1 MQEVYSEESDSEIQQ
16 PPQEPVI
23 RADVRQQNCGNA
35 GASPDAF
42 VKTKRQITEAQREHL
57 NKIRQLALEKK
68 RQMKETTLKAKLAKT
83 VEKEDLAKKYDEYVS
98 KKIVQPDPPKIQPQ
112 KPKKVVK
119 KIYESESE
127 EEVEEI
133 IVKKKKPVKKI
144 KKKIIYESSESES
157 EEERSHSGSYV
168 TEQVVVKKKPSKKP
182 LQNLVYDNTKQEL
195 HNRIMEE
202 RVRSSIM
209 GYANALGI

>member
-157 EEERSHSGSYV
+157 EEE
-168 TEQVVVKKKPSKKP
+168 QVVVKKKPSKKP

>member
-1 MQEVYSEESDSEIQQ
+1 MPRKIMQEVYSEESDSEIQQ
-16 PPQEPVI
+16 PPQQPI
-23 RADVRQQNCGNA
+23 Q
-35 GASPDAF
+35 
-42 VKTKRQITEAQREHL
+42 KTKRQITEAQREHL

-157 EEERSHSGSYV
+157 EEE
-168 TEQVVVKKKPSKKP
+168 QVVVKKKPSKKP

>member
-1 MQEVYSEESDSEIQQ
+1 MPRKIMQEVYSEESDSEIQQ
-16 PPQEPVI
+16 PIQEPI
-23 RADVRQQNCGNA
+23 Q
-35 GASPDAF
+35 
-42 VKTKRQITEAQREHL
+42 KTKRQITEAQREHL

-144 KKKIIYESSESES
+144 KKKIIYESETESES

>member
-1 MQEVYSEESDSEIQQ
+1 MPRKIMQEVYSEESDSEIQQ

-157 EEERSHSGSYV
+157 EEE
-168 TEQVVVKKKPSKKP
+168 QVVVKKKPSKKP